1 MTVSPEFWGTIVQS
15 KIIALAALCALA
27 LVPPALGADEPVVCV
42 QTYLSDAGYPVG
54 KIDGKLGKTTSSL
67 GNEFAAVYPELALP
81 ALTTASAPDWCS
93 TLALPA
99 AREILATRTL
109 PPANAPA
116 ETIAKKGGLNFS
128 SDLVLENF
136 PGVDGL
142 LHGFTKSLWPGRV
155 TVDTDPARVHTGG
168 GSIRMHLLPGDC
180 GGSTHRGEGEWNDCD
195 HGNARVDI
203 NSAATRAPE
212 MFYGVSIM
220 LGQNLFA
227 LEPFENR
234 SARSDV
240 NLYQWFQLD
249 SGACFNL
256 MFNTREKKFVIDARC
271 GDGVLSDANRK
282 IILPDARPDAW
293 HEFVVHANWATDDTG
308 FFRVLQNGKMVM
320 AYEGPTIV
328 EAGRAQIAEHPQ
340 IYAYGDGGGLS
351 ATAQYRTAA
360 TVWFDDMIRS
370 PSIDALKDTYSFED
384 AALTDFDSA
393 LPIPGLSPE
402 GDASLLAEGEADIL
416 PDGAILPGQL
426 LPESVVSGLSKPR
439 RALLSNSKGYGL
451 TLVDDP
457 AGGEQPA
464 LRFELRPG
472 DCGQELGGRDDCAA
486 GEEGVVVT
494 TSDSFKE
501 GEHYS
506 IAWKTFIQGP
516 QWPFSRDMAVL
527 LQLSHNEFDYELV
540 VTSAGLAFG
549 PANEPRR
556 PFTFAHD
563 FYDGWKD
570 FVIDVVW
577 SKGKKGRISLTM
589 NGKMV
594 YKFEGATVPDG
605 PVRPTF
611 GIRRNGFK
619 NSTSVVYFKDVV
631 VTKLED

>member
-1 MTVSPEFWGTIVQS
+1 
-15 KIIALAALCALA
+15 
-27 LVPPALGADEPVVCV
+27 
-42 QTYLSDAGYPVG
+42 
-54 KIDGKLGKTTSSL
+54 
-67 GNEFAAVYPELALP
+67 
-81 ALTTASAPDWCS
+81 
-93 TLALPA
+93 
-99 AREILATRTL
+99 
-109 PPANAPA
+109 
-116 ETIAKKGGLNFS
+116 
-128 SDLVLENF
+128 
-136 PGVDGL
+136 
-142 LHGFTKSLWPGRV
+142 
-155 TVDTDPARVHTGG
+155 
-168 GSIRMHLLPGDC
+168 
-180 GGSTHRGEGEWNDCD
+180 
-195 HGNARVDI
+195 
-203 NSAATRAPE
+203 

-220 LGQNLFA
+220 LGQTSFA

-234 SARSDV
+234 SAPIRRQP
-240 NLYQWFQLD
+240 LQWFQLD
-249 SGACFNL
+249 SGACFHL

-384 AALTDFDSA
+384 AALTDFDLGLA
-393 LPIPGLSPE
+393 DPG
-402 GDASLLAEGEADIL
+402 AFARRRRVLLAEARG
-416 PDGAILPGQL
+416 GYFTGRCHSTR
-426 LPESVVSGLSKPR
+426 SVASRKRGVRLSKR
-439 RALLSNSKGYGL
+439 RGVLLLSNSKGYGL

-486 GEEGVVVT
+486 GEKESLSRPSTRSRRESIIRSPGRH
-494 TSDSFKE
+494 SFR
-501 GEHYS
+501 
-506 IAWKTFIQGP
+506 GP

-527 LQLSHNEFDYELV
+527 LQLSRNEFDYELV
-540 VTSAGLAFG
+540 VTSAGPAFG

-594 YKFEGATVPDG
+594 YKFGGATVPDG

-611 GIRRNGFK
+611 GIRHQRLQEQHLRRLLAR
-619 NSTSVVYFKDVV
+619 TSW
-631 VTKLED
+631 